1 MGRSRLPGPGD
12 RGALP
17 AGAQIPGVAH
27 CALESYRWAVRSIPR
42 PDGVRY
48 ARRMA
53 SPVTVP
59 TLQVHGALDAV
70 RAAVQRPGSGR
81 YVEAPYRWHLMPG
94 VGHFPQEEDPAAFTT
109 VLREWLADPAPEHP

>member
-1 MGRSRLPGPGD
+1 MRVVIVTESFPPD
-12 RGALP
+12 VN
-17 AGAQIPGVAH
+17 GVAH

-42 PDGVRY
+42 PDGIRY
-48 ARRMA
+48 ARRMS

-59 TLQVHGALDAV
+59 TLQVHGALDRCVLPAS
-70 RAAVQRPGSGR
+70 AQGSGR

-109 VLREWLADPAPEHP
+109 VLRDWLDDPAPEHQ